1 MNLLWRI
8 FLRYSRWQAFS
19 GDLFEVLKLKQKLI
33 NLTNQINFQDEI
45 NFLPVKSKLIWKE
58 KS

>member
-8 FLRYSRWQAFS
+8 FLQYSRWQAFS
-19 GDLFEVLKLKQKLI
+19 GNLFEVMNHKQKLI

-45 NFLPVKSKLIWKE
+45 NFLRVKSKLIWKE
-58 KS
+58 KT

>member
-19 GDLFEVLKLKQKLI
+19 GDLFEILKLKQKLI

-45 NFLPVKSKLIWKE
+45 NFLPVKSKLI
-58 KS
+58 